1 MLVNVEHLVPNNY
14 NPNSMTELKFNA
26 LVASIKEENWNRLF
40 PIEVKPESDGKYVI
54 IDWEHRYKA
63 LVEAG
68 IKKAHIEV
76 SDLKNGYDKLRTIS
90 KNSIHWTHDQ
100 IEEAVLVKA
109 IKEQGITDSEIM
121 QSIGIDEKEL
131 IAIDNLSN
139 FDIGD
144 FEGDEIDISED
155 NEVEEEE
162 EPKKELVLNLNEVHY
177 DILES
182 LSKITVTSGMQD
194 AILIAAY
201 YFHLL
206 NDSDKVDETLLKA
219 TKEALFENAKIDIM
233 SWEKLDF

>member
-1 MLVNVEHLVPNNY
+1 MKVKNRRKIMIVENESTPAAALR
-14 NPNSMTELKFNA
+14 MALKRSGYVIDGILAKGEDVEKRIKKKPPDVIFIGLKLGGEMDGIETA
-26 LVASIKEENWNRLF
+26 QKVRSFFSKPIIFISDEFKKEKEEEF
-40 PIEVKPESDGKYVI
+40 K
-54 IDWEHRYKA
+54 
-63 LVEAG
+63 G
-68 IKKAHIEV
+68 IGPNA
-76 SDLKNGYDKLRTIS
+76 YIS
-90 KNSIHWTHDQ
+90 R
-100 IEEAVLVKA
+100 VF
-109 IKEQGITDSEIM
+109 
-121 QSIGIDEKEL
+121 DEKEL

-233 SWEKLDF
+233 S